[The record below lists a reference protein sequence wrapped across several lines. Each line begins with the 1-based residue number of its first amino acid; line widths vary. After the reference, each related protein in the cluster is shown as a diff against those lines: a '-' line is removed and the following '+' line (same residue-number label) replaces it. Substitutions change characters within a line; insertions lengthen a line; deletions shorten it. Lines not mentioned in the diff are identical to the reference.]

1 MPSDPTLIATDEPF
15 VLFGTWFDEAKSRE
29 INDPN
34 AVTVASTTADG
45 FPSARMV
52 LMKDFDTRGFVF
64 YTNKQSRKGNELNS
78 NPHVAL
84 LFHWKSLQRQVRIE
98 GDVEDVS
105 DAEADAY
112 FASRAR
118 TSQLGA
124 WASEQSRPM
133 KDAWEL
139 ERRVAQTT
147 LQYGIS
153 TVPRPPHWSG
163 YRVVPRR
170 IEFWQDKPFRL
181 HERRVFTRVAGG
193 WTLERLFP

>member
-1 MPSDPTLIATDEPF
+1 MPTDTADVAPDEPF
-15 VLFGTWFDEAKSRE
+15 NLFSAWFEEAKARE

-34 AVTVASTTADG
+34 AVTVASATADG

-64 YTNKQSRKGNELNS
+64 YTNKDSRKGNELNA
-78 NPHVAL
+78 NPFAAL

-98 GDVEDVS
+98 GNVEDVS
-105 DAEADAY
+105 DEEADAY

-133 KDAWEL
+133 ADAWEL
-139 ERRVAQTT
+139 ERRVAKVT
-147 LQYGIS
+147 LQYGIGR
-153 TVPRPPHWSG
+153 VPRPPYWSG
-163 YRVVPRR
+163 YRVVPLR

-181 HERRVFTRVAGG
+181 HERRVFTRTNDG
-193 WTLERLFP
+193 WSLMRLFP

>member
-1 MPSDPTLIATDEPF
+1 M
-15 VLFGTWFDEAKSRE
+15 
-29 INDPN
+29 
-34 AVTVASTTADG
+34 
-45 FPSARMV
+45 
-52 LMKDFDTRGFVF
+52 
-64 YTNKQSRKGNELNS
+64 
-78 NPHVAL
+78 AL

-139 ERRVAQTT
+139 ERRVAQVT

-153 TVPRPPHWSG
+153 SVPRPPHWSG

-181 HERRVFTRVAGG
+181 HERRVFTRVDGG